1 MKYNGFPEMTKTRE
15 NVQKLYLDV
24 LKKHLT

>member
-1 MKYNGFPEMTKTRE
+1 MRCQGFPEMTKTKE
-15 NVQKLYLDV
+15 NVHRLYEEV